1 MQQPS
6 KDAKKSI
13 RRKRGRRFVFRM
25 NSLVAGL
32 LAVLLL
38 AMLNYLSFRHYKRV
52 DVNRSTFYQLADQ
65 TQKLLGSVSNDVN
78 VLMVFSV
85 TNLLFQDVDRLL
97 EEYEY
102 VSDKIQIEHVQ
113 PNVDLARARELKA
126 QYSLQTESSVIF
138 ESEGRFEVVTQADLV
153 DAEYD
158 TIQVPMVPS
167 ATFFKGELMF
177 SSAIKSV
184 VHGTKPVVYVL
195 QGHDEAN
202 FDDYDEVRGYSEI
215 ARAIQRENIDL
226 RTLVLGERKSVPDD
240 ADGLIVA
247 GPLKK
252 ISQPELDILRRYLD
266 ESGRMLVMLEPMND
280 AGLKPLLED
289 WGVQVVN
296 DLVVDPQRMLED
308 RPEMMLVRDYEPHAI
323 TDPLRDVVTMFF
335 LPRSVQP
342 VADVPDAAGAAD
354 RPRVVSL
361 VKSSDVGWADTDRQH
376 KEIRFDP
383 ESDQPGPISIAV
395 AVEKGPGPGIDVE
408 IQSTR
413 MVVIGDSDFVM
424 NHYISGGNK
433 DLMLGGLNWLLERDD
448 LMGISPKAYES
459 YRLVVSRE
467 QFWCLFGI
475 VVGGIPGAV
484 ALLGLLVWAWRR
496 A

>member
-6 KDAKKSI
+6 KDARKSI
-13 RRKRGRRFVFRM
+13 RRKRGRRIAFRL
-25 NSLVAGL
+25 NSLVAAL

-38 AMLNYLSFRHYKRV
+38 AMLNYLSYRHYRRV
-52 DVNRSTFYQLADQ
+52 DVNQSTFYELSDQ
-65 TQKLLGSVSNDVN
+65 SKKLLGSVSNDVN
-78 VLMVFSV
+78 VIMIFSV
-85 TNLLFQDVDRLL
+85 TNALFQDVERLL

-102 VSDKIQIEHVQ
+102 ECEQINIEHVQ

-126 QYSLQTESSVIF
+126 EFSLQTESAVIF
-138 ESEGRFEVVTQADLV
+138 ESEGRSEVVTRSELV
-153 DAEYD
+153 EAEYD

-167 ATFFKGELMF
+167 ATFFRGELMF

-184 VHGTKPVVYVL
+184 VHGTKPIVYVL
-195 QGHDEAN
+195 QGHDEAD
-202 FDDYDEVRGYSEI
+202 FEDYDEVRGYSEI
-215 ARAIQRENIDL
+215 ALSIRRESIDL

-240 ADGLIVA
+240 ADALIIA

-252 ISQPELDILRRYLD
+252 ISQPELLILGSYLA
-266 ESGRMLVMLEPMND
+266 ESGRMLVMLEPMMD

-296 DLVVDPQRMLED
+296 DLVVDPQRMLDD
-308 RPEMMLVRDYEPHAI
+308 RPEMMLVRDYEQHEI
-323 TDPLRDVVTMFF
+323 TDPLQNVVSMLY

-342 VADVPDAAGAAD
+342 LADVPGAADAAD

-361 VKSSDVGWADTDRQH
+361 LKSSELGWAELDRQQ
-376 KEIRFDP
+376 KQVRFDP
-383 ESDQPGPISIAV
+383 ETDQPGPVSIAV
-395 AVEKGPGPGIDVE
+395 AVEKGPVPGIDVE

-433 DLMLGGLNWLLERDD
+433 DLLLGALNWLLERED
-448 LMGISPKAYES
+448 LMGISPKAYDS

-467 QFWCLFGI
+467 QFWYLFGI
-475 VVGGIPGAV
+475 VVGGIPGGV
-484 ALLGLLVWAWRR
+484 AFLGLLVWAWRR